1 MSQKIYSDLD
11 VKGTATINSIPSATS
26 DTDKFL
32 VSDGGLIKYRTGNE
46 LLSDLGIGAGLPTA
60 KVQHVVKA
68 AVAINKGQA
77 IYISGS
83 DGTNML
89 ASLASNNSEATSSK
103 TMGLLDATVAING
116 FANVVTEG
124 LLAGLNTSTAVIG
137 DPVWLGTN
145 GNLIYGLIGK
155 PYAPAHL
162 VFIGIVTRVNIS
174 NGEIFVKAQNGFE
187 LDEIHDID
195 LKTTVPVNGHILGF
209 NGTLWVNKTIAGWLG
224 YTPAD
229 DANVVHKTGNEVI
242 DGIKT
247 FNAGSINIGDQ
258 IIVGIGTIS
267 KQNNIFVFTGSDGFL
282 AGSMQNG
289 NISVYNN
296 NTYGSIQANLL
307 TNNRNYTLPNASGTI
322 ALTSD
327 VSALGALKQDKLTG
341 PGFVKAN
348 SGVITYDN
356 STYLTSAVTTFS
368 GGTTGLFPNTASS
381 GMITLGGTLAI
392 TNGGTGATTAPLART
407 SLGATTVGSNIFTAA
422 NPNAITFLRANANN
436 TVSFLDAAAFRTAI
450 GVSTGGTITL
460 SAIGVTPNLNG
471 ATITGSVLNLEP
483 ASIGF
488 GGVVTTTI
496 QTFAGEK
503 TFVEDLKVNS
513 LTIGKGGAIGNTAV
527 NNTAIGIDALKVN
540 TANNNTAIGKSAL
553 ANNVGGY
560 QNTAI
565 GVNALLTNVGESS
578 IVNPTIPFV
587 GIYNTAVGFEA
598 LKLNTGNNNTALGL
612 STLLNNTIGFQ
623 NTAIGSE
630 ALRSNVDGEE
640 NTAVGKD
647 ALRNNADAN
656 WNTAVGSS
664 ALSSNFG
671 GYQNTA
677 VGRFASFSN
686 SSGAYNTSIGV
697 DSLKDNTI
705 SNYNTGL
712 GYKAGYTVTGAKNT
726 FLGSQDDFI
735 TSLQVATVI
744 NSVAIGYNAYTTKNN
759 QVVLGNSLITETV
772 LNGVIKL
779 TDTPIT
785 SIGAYDI
792 ITRNTTSGNIEKIT
806 GITKSMVGLSNVDN
820 TSDLDKPIST
830 ATQTALNTKQNTL
843 SGTGLV
849 KSTAGTISY
858 ATDNSGN
865 WNTAYTNRITSLTVT
880 GSSGAATLISNVL
893 NIPTYTLTGL
903 GGQPLLSGTGFV
915 KSTAG
920 TISYDTNTYYLAS
933 NPSGYQTA
941 GQVQTIAD
949 AKVVQTITD
958 GVTATAPS
966 QNAVFDA
973 LATKQATLV
982 SATNIKTINGTTIL
996 GSGDL
1001 VVSGGGSI
1009 TLSAIGAVPNAN
1021 GATITGSVLNLQPA
1035 SASFGGVVTNG
1046 AQTFSTGKTF
1056 TDNLQITTTSSTA
1069 SIGLDSLGSNVG
1081 TISCNS
1087 SFYQFNAINSTGY
1100 LFKNSSAVNTFT
1112 LNQSGNATFLGSA
1125 TATGFFNSSD
1135 SRLKDVLE
1143 RDGDAVKFTWKDG
1156 RDDKIHIGYIAQEVQ
1171 KTYPDQVSEDTNGM
1185 LTVNYIE
1192 VLVAKIQELENR
1204 IKQLEK

>member
-32 VSDGGLIKYRTGNE
+32 VSDGGVVKYRTGAE
-46 LLSDLGIGAGLPTA
+46 MLSDLGVAPGVASNI
-60 KVQHVVKA
+60 QHQVKA
-68 AVAINKGQA
+68 GVAINKGQA
-77 IYISGS
+77 VYVTGA
-83 DGTNML
+83 DGTNMIVG
-89 ASLASNNSEATSSK
+89 LASNATEATSSK
-103 TMGLLDATVAING
+103 TLGLMTSTVAING
-116 FANVVTEG
+116 FGNVVTEG
-124 LLAGLNTSTAVIG
+124 LLAGLDTSTAIIG

-145 GNLIYGLIGK
+145 GNLIYGLVNK

-162 VFIGIVTRVNIS
+162 VFIGIVTRVNLN
-174 NGEIFVKAQNGFE
+174 NGEIFVKVQNGFE

-195 LKTTVPVNGHILGF
+195 LKTTVPVNGHVLGF

-348 SGVITYDN
+348 AGVITYDN

-368 GGTTGLFPNTASS
+368 GGTTGLLPSTASS
-381 GMITLGGTLAI
+381 GTITLSGTLAI
-392 TNGGTGATTAPLART
+392 ANGGTGATTAPLART

-578 IVNPTIPFV
+578 IANPTIPFV

-647 ALRNNADAN
+647 ALRQNLDSN

-664 ALSSNFG
+664 ALQGNVG
-671 GYQNTA
+671 GFQNTA
-677 VGRFASFSN
+677 VGRYASYSN
-686 SSGAYNTSIGV
+686 FGGAYNTSIGV
-697 DSLKDNTI
+697 DSLKANVN
-705 SNYNTGL
+705 SNLNTGL
-712 GYKAGYTVTGAKNT
+712 GYKAGYTVTGARNT
-726 FLGSQDDFI
+726 FLGSQDDNVI
-735 TSLQVATVI
+735 SPQVATVI
-744 NSVAIGYNAYTTKNN
+744 NSIAIGNNAYTTKSN
-759 QVVLGNSLITETV
+759 QAVLGNSLITETV
-772 LNGVIKL
+772 LYGVIKL
-779 TDTPIT
+779 TDAPIT
-785 SIGAYDI
+785 SIGSYDI
-792 ITRNTTSGNIEKIT
+792 ITRNTTSGNIESVSLTNINYWTKTGDNIRNNNIGNTEIKILT
-806 GITKSMVGLSNVDN
+806 GKQFQLLNSANTVVGYIDESGIGRFGPASTYTAFGPASANVHLSMVRSQANADFTIGNPQISQAYSIRSSNYFGTNYWAGSAEVSASALAEHSFNIGNSIGNGITSGIFR
-820 TSDLDKPIST
+820 ISRT
-830 ATQTALNTKQNTL
+830 RVQSTVP
-843 SGTGLV
+843 V
-849 KSTAGTISY
+849 KY
-858 ATDNSGN
+858 ATDVSASYDDRTLVDKGYVTSIARPYKVYTALLTQTGTNAPTATVLE
-865 WNTAYTNRITSLTVT
+865 NTIGPIVWSR
-880 GSSGAATLISNVL
+880 SNPGL
-893 NIPTYTLTGL
+893 YLGTLTGAFTVSKSWGISEDVANGSNSSTRLRITGAPDAMQVLTAL
-903 GGQPLLSGTGFV
+903 GT
-915 KSTAG
+915 T
-920 TISYDTNTYYLAS
+920 T
-933 NPSGYQTA
+933 
-941 GQVQTIAD
+941 
-949 AKVVQTITD
+949 TD
-958 GVTATAPS
+958 GL
-966 QNAVFDA
+966 
-973 LATKQATLV
+973 LA
-982 SATNIKTINGTTIL
+982 
-996 GSGDL
+996 
-1001 VVSGGGSI
+1001 
-1009 TLSAIGAVPNAN
+1009 
-1021 GATITGSVLNLQPA
+1021 
-1035 SASFGGVVTNG
+1035 
-1046 AQTFSTGKTF
+1046 
-1056 TDNLQITTTSSTA
+1056 
-1069 SIGLDSLGSNVG
+1069 
-1081 TISCNS
+1081 
-1087 SFYQFNAINSTGY
+1087 
-1100 LFKNSSAVNTFT
+1100 NT
-1112 LNQSGNATFLGSA
+1112 
-1125 TATGFFNSSD
+1125 
-1135 SRLKDVLE
+1135 
-1143 RDGDAVKFTWKDG
+1143 
-1156 RDDKIHIGYIAQEVQ
+1156 
-1171 KTYPDQVSEDTNGM
+1171 P
-1185 LTVNYIE
+1185 IE
-1192 VLVAKIQELENR
+1192 IRVYN
-1204 IKQLEK
+1204 